1 MSSVYKELDKLT
13 STTHSMGQLIALLE
27 DKLASV
33 LLAENNDNATVA
45 QNNDDGVNKC
55 RLADHVHG
63 VYYRSYLQLEA
74 LNDII
79 NRLDIEEAVVEE

>member
-1 MSSVYKELDKLT
+1 MSSVYKEFDKLT
-13 STTHSMGQLIALLE
+13 ITTHSMGKLIALLE
-27 DKLASV
+27 DKLAPV
-33 LLAENNDNATVA
+33 LLEKNDDNATVA

-63 VYYRSYLQLEA
+63 VYCRSHVQLEA

-79 NRLDIEEAVVEE
+79 NRLDIEGSTDE